1 MIHIVCLN
9 DRRRKGERLRVGPSD
24 APRAANA
31 REDVDEYDVRL
42 HELAPSSELLKKFK
56 DGAISWDRFV
66 QRYRSKM
73 NKPER
78 KYLIPL
84 FAALSKVTD
93 LSVGCYCRDE
103 ARCHRSVLRE
113 LLADA
118 GADLA

>member
-1 MIHIVCLN
+1 M
-9 DRRRKGERLRVGPSD
+9 
-24 APRAANA
+24 
-31 REDVDEYDVRL
+31 
-42 HELAPSSELLKKFK
+42 APSSELLKKFK

>member
-9 DRRRKGERLRVGPSD
+9 DRRRKGERLRVGAVRRP
-24 APRAANA
+24 PRGK
-31 REDVDEYDVRL
+31 RKEDVDEYDVRL
-42 HELAPSSELLKKFK
+42 PELAPSSELLKKFK
-56 DGAISWDRFV
+56 AGAISWDRFV
-66 QRYRSKM
+66 QRYRSEM
-73 NKPER
+73 SRPER

-103 ARCHRSVLRE
+103 TRCHRSVLRE

-118 GADLA
+118 GAELA

>member
-9 DRRRKGERLRVGPSD
+9 DRRRKGERLRVGAVRRP
-24 APRAANA
+24 PRGK
-31 REDVDEYDVRL
+31 RKEDVDEYDVRL
-42 HELAPSSELLKKFK
+42 PELAPSSELLKKFK

-66 QRYRSKM
+66 QRYRSEM

-93 LSVGCYCRDE
+93 LSVGCYCQDE
-103 ARCHRSVLRE
+103 TRCHRSVLRE

-118 GADLA
+118 GAELA

>member
-9 DRRRKGERLRVGPSD
+9 DRRRKGERLRVGAVRRP
-24 APRAANA
+24 PRGK
-31 REDVDEYDVRL
+31 RKEDVDEYDVRL
-42 HELAPSSELLKKFK
+42 PELAPSSELLKKFK

-66 QRYRSKM
+66 QRYRSEM

-103 ARCHRSVLRE
+103 TRCHGSVLRE

-118 GADLA
+118 GAELA